1 MTEGKIQ
8 LSSAAWDYKRL
19 KKKNLGLKP
28 SCGSKRDA
36 VAEWT
41 VHTQLAKE
49 QYNIADVADVVV
61 VAGTLAS
68 SKKLSVCAH

>member
-1 MTEGKIQ
+1 MTEGKIK
-8 LSSAAWDYKRL
+8 LGSAAWDQRL
-19 KKKNLGLKP
+19 KKKNLGLKS

-49 QYNIADVADVVV
+49 QYNIAVVADIV